1 MPDDP
6 AKPKGAGNS
15 DPAGAEQRP
24 FLHPRSPRQAI
35 LAEPMPPPPSRRA
48 RHPLVV
54 AGNAIFTGLFLL
66 ILAAGAG
73 LYIGLLKFEA
83 PGPLDHERTVLIPRG
98 QGIREIAEVL
108 RREGVIENPLLFVG
122 GALVLRATNE
132 FKAGEYLFE
141 RHASMRDVMETII
154 EGRSIQHQVTI
165 AEGLTSEQIIQ
176 KINEAELLTGLI
188 REIPREGTLLPETYK
203 VTRGTTREQLVARMA
218 AAHRRL
224 VNEIWE
230 RRAAD
235 LPLKSAEELV
245 TLAAVVEKET
255 GKANERPRV
264 AAVFINRLTR
274 RMRLQS
280 DPTVIYGLV
289 GGKGTLGRPLQR
301 EDVERPTPYNTYV
314 VDGLPPGPIANPGR
328 ASLEAVANPSRT
340 KEIYFVADGTG
351 GHIFA
356 ETYDQH
362 MKNVAHWREYQK
374 EQAAAAAAVK
384 QEPPAPVV
392 APAPDVAP
400 APAEPAS
407 APQSP
412 PANAAA
418 APKGNASGAAKNQPA
433 KAQKAAKSPAKGPS
447 TKQPPAA
454 ADKSGRP

>member
-218 AAHRRL
+218 ASHRRL
-224 VNEIWE
+224 VNEVWE
-230 RRAAD
+230 RRAAE
-235 LPLKSAEELV
+235 LPLKSPEQLI
-245 TLAAVVEKET
+245 TLAAIVEKET
-255 GKANERPRV
+255 GKADERPRV
-264 AAVFINRLTR
+264 AAVFINRLNR
-274 RMRLQS
+274 RMKLQS
-280 DPTVIYGLV
+280 DPTIIYGLV

-301 EDVERPTPYNTYV
+301 EDVDRPTPYNTYII
-314 VDGLPPGPIANPGR
+314 DGLPPGPIANPGR

-340 KEIYFVADGTG
+340 KEIYFVADGSG

-362 MKNVAHWREYQK
+362 MKNVAHWREHQK
-374 EQAAAAAAVK
+374 EQAAAAK
-384 QEPPAPVV
+384 QES
-392 APAPDVAP
+392 APAAAP
-400 APAEPAS
+400 APAAPAS
-407 APQSP
+407 APPSP
-412 PANAAA
+412 PNAA
-418 APKGNASGAAKNQPA
+418 PSSNGNASGAAKNQPA

-447 TKQPPAA
+447 TKQSPAA
-454 ADKSGRP
+454 ADKSGQQ

>member
-1 MPDDP
+1 MSGDP
-6 AKPKGAGNS
+6 SKPKGPENS
-15 DPAGAEQRP
+15 DPSGAEQRP

-35 LAEPMPPPPSRRA
+35 LAEQMPPPPSRRA

-83 PGPLDHERTVLIPRG
+83 PGPLEHERTVVIPRG

-108 RREGVIENPLLFVG
+108 RREGVINNPLLFVG
-122 GALVLRATNE
+122 GAMVLRATNE
-132 FKAGEYLFE
+132 LKAGEYLFE
-141 RHASMRDVMETII
+141 RHASLRDVMETII

-165 AEGLTSEQIIQ
+165 PEGLTSEQIIQ
-176 KINEAELLTGLI
+176 KINEADLLTGLV

-218 AAHRRL
+218 ASHRRL
-224 VNEIWE
+224 VNEVWE

-235 LPLKSAEELV
+235 LPLKSPEQLI
-245 TLAAVVEKET
+245 TLAAIVEKET
-255 GKANERPRV
+255 GKADERPRV
-264 AAVFINRLTR
+264 AAVFINRLNR
-274 RMRLQS
+274 RMKLQS
-280 DPTVIYGLV
+280 DPTIIYGLV

-301 EDVERPTPYNTYV
+301 EDVDRPTPYNTYII
-314 VDGLPPGPIANPGR
+314 DGLPPGPIANPGR

-340 KEIYFVADGTG
+340 KEIYFVADGSG

-362 MKNVAHWREYQK
+362 MKNVANWREHQK
-374 EQAAAAAAVK
+374 EQAAAAK
-384 QEPPAPVV
+384 QES
-392 APAPDVAP
+392 APAAAP
-400 APAEPAS
+400 APAAPAS
-407 APQSP
+407 APPSP
-412 PANAAA
+412 PNAA
-418 APKGNASGAAKNQPA
+418 PSSNGNASGAAKNQPA

-447 TKQPPAA
+447 TKQSPAA
-454 ADKSGRP
+454 ADKSGQQ

>member
-1 MPDDP
+1 MSGDP
-6 AKPKGAGNS
+6 SKPKGAENS
-15 DPAGAEQRP
+15 DLSGAEQRP

-35 LAEPMPPPPSRRA
+35 LAEQMPPPPSRRA

-73 LYIGLLKFEA
+73 LYIGILKFEA
-83 PGPLDHERTVLIPRG
+83 PGPLDHERTVVIPRG

-188 REIPREGTLLPETYK
+188 REIPREGTLLPESYK

-224 VNEIWE
+224 VNEVWE

-235 LPLKSAEELV
+235 LPLKSPEELI
-245 TLAAVVEKET
+245 TLAAIVEKET

-264 AAVFINRLTR
+264 AAVFINRLNR

-280 DPTVIYGLV
+280 DPTVSYGLA

-301 EDVERPTPYNTYV
+301 EDLERPTPYNTYV
-314 VDGLPPGPIANPGR
+314 IDGLPPGPIANPGR

-340 KEIYFVADGTG
+340 KEIYFVADGSG
-351 GHIFA
+351 GHVFA

-362 MKNVAHWREYQK
+362 VKNVAHWREYQR
-374 EQAAAAAAVK
+374 EQAAAAAAAAK
-384 QEPPAPVV
+384 QES
-392 APAPDVAP
+392 APAALP

-407 APQSP
+407 APSSP
-412 PANAAA
+412 PADV
-418 APKGNASGAAKNQPA
+418 APAPNGNASGTAMNQPA
-433 KAQKAAKSPAKGPS
+433 KAQKAQKAAKSPAKGPG
-447 TKQPPAA
+447 TKQSPAA